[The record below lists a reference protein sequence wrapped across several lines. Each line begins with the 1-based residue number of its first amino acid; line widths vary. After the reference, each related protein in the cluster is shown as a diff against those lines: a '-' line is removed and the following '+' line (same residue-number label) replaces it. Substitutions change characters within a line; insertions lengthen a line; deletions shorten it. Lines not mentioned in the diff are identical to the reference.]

1 MKKKTLDII
10 ILICL
15 IIIIAMLI
23 FMNFSIKDKANRK
36 ELQTPTESKVVSS
49 NQKNKTE
56 DYIDS
61 ENTLFTDTT
70 KANNEEEVVF
80 YISQVEEEI
89 SKLSLSDT
97 TNSNLKDKFEDTFI
111 TLTDFIF
118 YGGSIKGVTFAELTD
133 EAKEK
138 VLLLYEKIDSTI
150 ENKFPNYKENIKS
163 TADKGYTTA
172 VSKAISLKNTIIA
185 KYKEKVG
192 EEQYNN
198 VVDSFTQDKNHLQ
211 DAYTPYVEKGMEIG
225 SKVMEKGKEVVGN
238 AIDGLDSWYQGFKES
253 RE

>member
-15 IIIIAMLI
+15 IIIIALLI
-23 FMNFSIKDKANRK
+23 FMNFSFKDKANTK
-36 ELQTPTESKVVSS
+36 ELQTPTKSKVVSK
-49 NQKNKTE
+49 KNKAE
-56 DYIDS
+56 DYGDR

-80 YISQVEEEI
+80 YISQVEEEV
-89 SKLSLSDT
+89 SKLSLSDA

-172 VSKAISLKNTIIA
+172 VSKAISLKDAIIA

-198 VVDSFTQDKNHLQ
+198 VVDSFAQDKNHLQ

-225 SKVMEKGKEVVGN
+225 SKVVEKGKEVVGT